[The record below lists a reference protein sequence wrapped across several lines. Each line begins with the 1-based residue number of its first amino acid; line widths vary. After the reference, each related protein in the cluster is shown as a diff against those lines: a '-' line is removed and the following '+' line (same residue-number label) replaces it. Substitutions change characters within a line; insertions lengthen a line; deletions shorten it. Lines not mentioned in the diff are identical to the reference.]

1 MTVATTEQTH
11 GLALATEQDWWTDK
25 QLAALR
31 QIGVDR
37 AGNGDLAVFMH
48 VCQRTGLD
56 PFARQIYMILRDG
69 KQTIQ
74 TGIDGMRLVARRA
87 VDRTGESLSISA
99 PEWCGPDGQW
109 TDVWLDREPPA
120 AARVTVT
127 RGSGSFSAIALWR
140 EYVQTKRDGSITRM
154 WATRGAGQLAKCA
167 EALALRKACPQDLS
181 GIYTDDEMG
190 ERHAPEHRGGL
201 ASALNK
207 HSGAEAAP
215 EVPHPSVEP
224 RGNSAPE
231 SPLLNTASKLAKRMF
246 ALFGEI
252 GLTEKA
258 DRLAYVGDV
267 IGRQVASSTEM
278 TDADAEAVIEA
289 IERDLAQPFA
299 PVDQPMDAEIVEEP
313 ES

>member
-1 MTVATTEQTH
+1 MTVAATEQHH
-11 GLALATEQDWWTDK
+11 GLALASEQDWWTEK

-31 QIGVDR
+31 QIGVER
-37 AGNGDLAVFMH
+37 ASNGDLAVFMH

-56 PFARQIYMILRDG
+56 PFARQIYMIQRDG
-69 KQTIQ
+69 KQVIQ

-87 VDRTGESLSISA
+87 VDRTGEAFGIGA

-109 TDVWLDREPPA
+109 TDVWLSPQPPA

-127 RGSGSFSAIALWR
+127 RGDGTFTAIALWH
-140 EYVQTKRDGSITRM
+140 EYVQTKRDGQITRM

-181 GIYTDDEMG
+181 GIYSEDEIA
-190 ERHAPEHRGGL
+190 REHRERPQSRLGAVL
-201 ASALNK
+201 DQT
-207 HSGAEAAP
+207 SGAEEEAP
-215 EVPHPSVEP
+215 DQATAVDL
-224 RGNSAPE
+224 RDDASAPE
-231 SPLLNTASKLAKRMF
+231 SPLLNTSSGLARRMF

-278 TDADAEAVIEA
+278 TDADAEAVIAA
-289 IERDLAQPFA
+289 IERDLANPFE
-299 PVDQPMDAEIVEEP
+299 PVDAEVVEDGQ
-313 ES
+313 

>member
-1 MTVATTEQTH
+1 MTIATTESH

-37 AGNGDLAVFMH
+37 ASNGDLAVFMH

-69 KQTIQ
+69 KQVIQ

-87 VDRTGESLSISA
+87 VDRNQEAFSIAA

-109 TDVWLDREPPA
+109 TDVWLSSEPPA

-127 RGSGSFSAIALWR
+127 RGAGTFSAVALWK
-140 EYVQTKRDGSITRM
+140 EYVQTKRDGGITRM

-181 GIYTDDEMG
+181 GIYAEDEMG
-190 ERHAPEHRGGL
+190 RDRREQARSGGL
-201 ASALNK
+201 GAVLVEQSPETAAS
-207 HSGAEAAP
+207 ET
-215 EVPHPSVEP
+215 
-224 RGNSAPE
+224 PE
-231 SPLLNTASKLAKRMF
+231 SDHERPATDRTVAAVTALMDEC
-246 ALFGEI
+246 GI
-252 GLTEKA
+252 GLPEDQEA
-258 DRLAYVGDV
+258 F
-267 IGRQVASSTEM
+267 M
-278 TDADAEAVIEA
+278 TDTVGHDQPFTEAEAVEA
-289 IERDLAQPFA
+289 GKRLRRIQQGDPEAEWQPVLDGEA
-299 PVDQPMDAEIVEEP
+299 VE
-313 ES
+313 S

>member
-1 MTVATTEQTH
+1 MTIATTEGSH

-37 AGNGDLAVFMH
+37 ASNGDLAVFMH

-87 VDRTGESLSISA
+87 VDRTGETLSISA

-109 TDVWLDREPPA
+109 TDVWLSSEPPA

-127 RGSGSFSAIALWR
+127 RGSGTFAAIALWN

-181 GIYTDDEMG
+181 GIYTDDEMA
-190 ERHAPEHRGGL
+190 RDHAPAEQRGGL
-201 ASALNK
+201 RSVLSETSSPAPDDSSPSAEPPSGPHLPEGTASA
-207 HSGAEAAP
+207 GE
-215 EVPHPSVEP
+215 EP
-224 RGNSAPE
+224 L
-231 SPLLNTASKLAKRMF
+231 LLNTSSRLAKAMY
-246 ALFGEI
+246 AGI
-252 GLTEKA
+252 NGVGIA
-258 DRLAYVGDV
+258 DNERLPFIVSV
-267 IGRQVASSTEM
+267 IDRPIESTKEM
-278 TDADAEAVIEA
+278 TEAEARAVLARLDEIAEPVDAEV
-289 IERDLAQPFA
+289 
-299 PVDQPMDAEIVEEP
+299 VDE
-313 ES
+313 